1 MTNLAA
7 TYGALGRHQD
17 SLVLLEKVLAFRQ
30 RVLPQNHPEIGAASL
45 RLLISRLTSLVLGT
59 SMSALAIAYSALGR
73 HQDALL
79 LKEKTLEFRRRV
91 LPENHPDIGATRLC
105 WLIFTFGLTR
115 SRRRNEQSCHHVQGT
130 RAAPRSPGVSREDP

>member
-17 SLVLLEKVLAFRQ
+17 ALVLLEKVLAFRQ

-73 HQDALL
+73 HQDALA
-79 LKEKTLEFRRRV
+79 LKEETLEFQRRV
-91 LPENHPDIGATRLC
+91 LPENHPDIGATRLWFLQIC
-105 WLIFTFGLTR
+105 CLI
-115 SRRRNEQSCHHVQGT
+115 
-130 RAAPRSPGVSREDP
+130 